1 MKQALGACFAFAA
14 ESMYVFYSLALAVLL
29 IVLLPHFIYQA
40 LKHGKYKGSF
50 KQRMGRLPESL
61 ASDDRETIWVHCVS
75 VGEFQ
80 AARPLIERLHREMPE
95 ARVVVSTITLT
106 GQRLARSH
114 CPSLVDDV
122 FYFPFDFRFAAR
134 RALMHVKPSI
144 VVILETELWPNF
156 MRECQQLGAVTVV
169 ANGRISERSFGR
181 YQRVRPFIRRVLRDV
196 SLLVMQSEQ
205 DADRARTLGALAIG
219 VRVCGNLKYE
229 VPVGGWVEDGGWRIG
244 DSEGGRRAS
253 TNPQPLS
260 RSPSS
265 ASEID
270 DQFALSMSPHLIVA
284 GSTAPGEERILL
296 KALRDVRAQS
306 GLEVAR
312 LVIAPRHP
320 ERFDEVANLIAL
332 SGFTFARRSESGSA
346 RSRQDG
352 ENNRAGSSS
361 NRLATD
367 PRAADVVLLD
377 SIGELQ
383 SAYAFAS
390 VVFVGGS
397 LVSRGGHNVIEPAAF
412 AKPIIVGHHTENFK
426 QIVDDFVQADA
437 IVQLKTSGEASAS
450 GLASELARLLSDR
463 EAAAQIGA
471 RARTLL
477 ASRRGAV
484 ECTVAAIKEIF
495 TPRPLSK

>member
-1 MKQALGACFAFAA
+1 
-14 ESMYVFYSLALAVLL
+14 MYVLYSLALAVLF
-29 IVLLPHFIYQA
+29 IALLPHFIYQA

-50 KQRMGRLPESL
+50 RQRMGRLPGSL
-61 ASDDRETIWVHCVS
+61 ASDERETIWVHAVS

-80 AARPLIERLHREMPE
+80 AARPLIERLRREMPE
-95 ARVVVSTITLT
+95 TRVVVSTITLT

-156 MRECQQLGAVTVV
+156 MRECQQLGAVTVL
-169 ANGRISERSFGR
+169 ANGRISERSFSR

-196 SLLVMQSEQ
+196 SLLVMQSEA
-205 DADRARTLGALAIG
+205 DADRARSLGALAIG

-229 VPVGGWVEDGGWRIG
+229 VAAGGWALEDRGWRTE
-244 DSEGGRRAS
+244 DSKEGRQAS
-253 TNPQPLS
+253 TNPQLPS
-260 RSPSS
+260 PSPSS

-270 DQFALSMSPHLIVA
+270 DQFALSMSSQVIVA
-284 GSTAPGEERILL
+284 GSTAPVEERILL
-296 KALRDVRAQS
+296 AALRDVRSHS
-306 GLEVAR
+306 GLEDAR

-320 ERFDEVANLIAL
+320 ERFDEVADLIAL
-332 SGFTFARRSESGSA
+332 SGFTFARRSQSGDA
-346 RSRQDG
+346 RSQQ
-352 ENNRAGSSS
+352 AGGDKRGGPSA
-361 NRLATD
+361 NAPATD

-383 SAYAFAS
+383 SVYAFAS

-397 LVSRGGHNVIEPAAF
+397 LVSRGGHNVIEAAVC
-412 AKPIIVGHHTENFK
+412 AKPIIVGPHTENFK

-437 IVQLKTSGEASAS
+437 IVQLNTAGEASAS
-450 GLASELARLLSDR
+450 SLASEMARLLSDR
-463 EAAAQIGA
+463 EASAQIGA
-471 RARTLL
+471 RARNLL

-484 ECTVAAIKEIF
+484 ECTLAAIKEIF
-495 TPRPLSK
+495 TARPLSK